1 MYAHENG
8 RELIGAEFQNLLY
21 SFGISD
27 ILTPPYNTQGN
38 SIYERMHLKVGNV
51 LRSLIQTNLPHT
63 IVNAQGLIDL
73 ALTTTMHVLRTNA
86 SWSTENSPGA
96 LVYHCDTIINIPLKA
111 NLCRICACCQL
122 QVDDNLH
129 RANVFI
135 YDSDYQPDQKVL
147 KKHHEFTNLGL
158 KRTLQRPTYS
168 CD

>member
-86 SWSTENSPGA
+86 S
-96 LVYHCDTIINIPLKA
+96 
-111 NLCRICACCQL
+111 
-122 QVDDNLH
+122 
-129 RANVFI
+129 
-135 YDSDYQPDQKVL
+135 
-147 KKHHEFTNLGL
+147 
-158 KRTLQRPTYS
+158 
-168 CD
+168 